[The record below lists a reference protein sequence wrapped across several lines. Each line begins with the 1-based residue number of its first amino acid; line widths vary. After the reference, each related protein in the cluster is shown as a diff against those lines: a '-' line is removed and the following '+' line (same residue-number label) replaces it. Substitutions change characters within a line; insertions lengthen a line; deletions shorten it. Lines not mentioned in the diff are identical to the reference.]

1 MVQNLLKSS
10 VPKRWAWLTKPS
22 GVGFVCPQTALN
34 VQRFPEQIT
43 GPRRLHINR
52 VGQNHIYTVH
62 MRCFGQGNYQ
72 IHGHERCI
80 YTVLAS
86 STPKRCTHTHHMQ
99 CAATHALREST
110 TEMGMQTIQYLS
122 LSNYE
127 VHAGLTVSGQAGWC
141 TA

>member
-86 STPKRCTHTHHMQ
+86 STPKRCTHTCSVQQGRLPAPILHIIYYTLKVH
-99 CAATHALREST
+99 THTSHAVC
-110 TEMGMQTIQYLS
+110 
-122 LSNYE
+122 SN
-127 VHAGLTVSGQAGWC
+127 TRTSRINN
-141 TA
+141 